1 MTFRLDEFPGRTKI
15 QFVAH
20 NEMPSLI
27 YRACL
32 RTGTCSNT
40 VYIQHAVC
48 EALARD
54 LGLDLAVLLDAL
66 PPPRGPANHLFDP
79 TDGHPQA
86 RYGVALDPAAR
97 HAIGPANT
105 IEEVR

>member
-1 MTFRLDEFPGRTKI
+1 MTFRLDQFPDRCKI
-15 QFVAH
+15 QFVA
-20 NEMPSLI
+20 NNALPSMI

-32 RTGTCSNT
+32 ATGTTSNT

-54 LGLDLAVLLDAL
+54 LDLDLAALLDAL

-79 TDGHPQA
+79 DPTHPMD
-86 RYGVALDPAAR
+86 RYTR
-97 HAIGPANT
+97 QFIGPANT
-105 IEEVR
+105 VEEVR